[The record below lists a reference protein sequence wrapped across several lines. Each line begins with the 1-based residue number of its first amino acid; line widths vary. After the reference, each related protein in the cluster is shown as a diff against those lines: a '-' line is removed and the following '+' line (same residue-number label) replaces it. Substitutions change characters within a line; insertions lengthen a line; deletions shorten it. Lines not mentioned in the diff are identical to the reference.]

1 MILAPVAGGN
11 PGSMTNQGESADNL
25 RLRGRGAS
33 ETDTPPLGAD
43 PVLLVAIGG
52 LDPSGGAGVVRDLLT
67 ARTFCA
73 RVRVVPTAWTEQS
86 PGAGV
91 SSVEPRDPARLE
103 EAVAAAWRTAAREG
117 LPVAVKVGMLPDAR
131 AAGAILA
138 ALGGDGVAGGPRASG
153 LGPREGPTS
162 REAPPLTRPSEARSP
177 KPEAPLPPRPR
188 PEARGPKP
196 EAPFPPRPRAP
207 FHQPTASFA
216 GPFVLDPVL
225 GASSGGALFRGE
237 PAELLPLLARATL
250 VTPNVPEA
258 AALLGLSASDIR
270 TLDDVERAGRAL
282 LDAGARAV
290 LVKGGH
296 LPAGGTG
303 TGAGDSV
310 DTLVTATGTQRFAAS
325 RHPGPDV
332 RGTGCALATAIAVG
346 LGRGLPLE
354 AAIAGAKEWL
364 RGALER
370 AVARDG
376 EWHID

>member
-1 MILAPVAGGN
+1 
-11 PGSMTNQGESADNL
+11 MTKQGESADNL

-33 ETDTPPLGAD
+33 ETDTPPTAAG
-43 PVLLVAIGG
+43 PVLVVAIGG

-67 ARTFCA
+67 ARTFGA

-86 PGAGV
+86 PGTGV
-91 SSVEPRDPARLE
+91 SSVEPRDPALLE
-103 EAVAAAWRTAAREG
+103 GAVVAAWRTAAREG

-138 ALGGDGVAGGPRASG
+138 ALGVGGPRASG
-153 LGPREGPTS
+153 LGPREEPFS
-162 REAPPLTRPSEARSP
+162 HAAPRLT
-177 KPEAPLPPRPR
+177 
-188 PEARGPKP
+188 PKP
-196 EAPFPPRPRAP
+196 EAPFPPHVVPPPEARGPRPEAP
-207 FHQPTASFA
+207 FSPRPEAPFSQSPDFFP

-237 PAELLPLLARATL
+237 PAALLPLVARATL
-250 VTPNVPEA
+250 VTPNVLET
-258 AALLGLSASDIR
+258 AALLGLAASDIR
-270 TLDDVERAGRAL
+270 TLDDAARAGRAL

-296 LPAGGTG
+296 LPHGGTADG
-303 TGAGDSV
+303 GYGAGEAV
-310 DTLVTATGTQRFAAS
+310 DTLVTPDGIHRFAAS

-332 RGTGCALATAIAVG
+332 RGTGCALATAVAVG
-346 LGRGLPLE
+346 LGRGLSLE
-354 AAIAGAKEWL
+354 AAIAGAKVWL

-370 AVARDG
+370 AVPRGG